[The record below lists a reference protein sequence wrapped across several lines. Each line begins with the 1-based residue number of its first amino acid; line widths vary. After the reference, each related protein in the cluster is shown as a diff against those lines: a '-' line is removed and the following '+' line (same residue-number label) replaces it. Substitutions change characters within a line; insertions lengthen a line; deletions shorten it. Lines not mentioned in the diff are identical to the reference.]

1 MTAKDN
7 WDDTSNEVQSNWVKF
22 YVPME
27 DKILGTL
34 IAKRTMK
41 SAIPGKENEDVNVYE
56 LKADQGSFHNV
67 DETKKVIPEA
77 ITINAGE
84 VWSVGG
90 KNSIDVQMRNIKVG
104 QKVGFKFLDEKA
116 SKTKGFAPAKNIKVY
131 APKNDDGTP
140 QMDAEW
146 LEEQN
151 TPDAQFD
158 AMGA

>member
-1 MTAKDN
+1 MSKDENN
-7 WDDTSNEVQSNWVKF
+7 WDDASNEVTSNWVKF

-27 DKILGTL
+27 DKVLGTL

-41 SAIPGKENEDVNVYE
+41 SAIPGKEAEDVNVYD
-56 LKADQGSFHNV
+56 LKTDMGSFHIV
-67 DETKKVIPEA
+67 DDSKKVIPEPVVVVE
-77 ITINAGE
+77 GE

-104 QKVGFKFLDEKA
+104 QKVGFKFIDEKP
-116 SKTKGFAPAKNIKVY
+116 SKTKGFAPAKNIKVF

-146 LEEQN
+146 IAENNSEEP
-151 TPDAQFD
+151 TE
-158 AMGA
+158 